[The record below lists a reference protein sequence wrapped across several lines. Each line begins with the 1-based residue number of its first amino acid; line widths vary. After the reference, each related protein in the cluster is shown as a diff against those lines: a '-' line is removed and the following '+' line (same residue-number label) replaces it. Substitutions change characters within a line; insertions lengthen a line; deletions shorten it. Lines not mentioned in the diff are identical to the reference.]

1 MKKFDLEKDVPH
13 IHNVKELKEWLR
25 PLYIIEDYLVD
36 EDTYKSFMKK
46 TLNILRGCYTI
57 YKCRTYPIHFKFN
70 KNDKKEHVLELR
82 HFYVNII
89 LWYPFVELSGLNVL
103 NEDFI
108 LDCNNDTAKIEDYIN
123 YKLIMTLR
131 DYHVKSNTINYSLS
145 EVLYNIRCMSIDFS
159 VIMGINFSLVTFL
172 DQYEN
177 NEEIRDI
184 MEVTF
189 DENMQPHEI
198 EQELQRLQNKE
209 IEIFESQ
216 PDNPIGVILRS
227 GSGIKHKICALI
239 QQCIKYNLF
248 NCWELSLSH

>member
-123 YKLIMTLR
+123 YW
-131 DYHVKSNTINYSLS
+131 KSNKSSDKEVKNPTEYLS
-145 EVLYNIRCMSIDFS
+145 D
-159 VIMGINFSLVTFL
+159 
-172 DQYEN
+172 
-177 NEEIRDI
+177 
-184 MEVTF
+184 
-189 DENMQPHEI
+189 
-198 EQELQRLQNKE
+198 
-209 IEIFESQ
+209 
-216 PDNPIGVILRS
+216 
-227 GSGIKHKICALI
+227 
-239 QQCIKYNLF
+239 
-248 NCWELSLSH
+248 